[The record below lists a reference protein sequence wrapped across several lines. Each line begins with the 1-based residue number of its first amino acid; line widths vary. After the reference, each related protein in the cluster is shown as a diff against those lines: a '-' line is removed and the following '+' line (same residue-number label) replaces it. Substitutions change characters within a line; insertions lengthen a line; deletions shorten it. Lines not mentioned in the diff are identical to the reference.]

1 MQSIVKPGGD
11 NEERRFPIVVIGASA
26 GGLPPSSAS
35 CRSCPRSSASPL
47 SLCTPSPRHKSL
59 LPDLLRSRIPGLKI
73 EEARRA
79 SPYCPAYFMSVPP
92 ASEVRIEKGAF
103 RFIARPRQHTHLP
116 IDELLISLSE
126 DAPERAVAVIL
137 SGAGTD
143 GARGVQA
150 LKTQGG
156 TVFVQDPATAEY
168 PDMPLAAINTGQADG
183 IFPPEGIAG
192 EILRFHGSGV
202 TSAPDDRFMTP
213 VLFDSLC
220 QMMNERTGYHFDHY
234 KPSVVARRVRRR
246 MYLHGVATV
255 NEYLKL
261 LAGRDQEAG
270 QLASDLL
277 IGVTSFFRDRLAWK
291 ALHLEVT
298 RKLVVEASA
307 TPIRV
312 WTAACATGEEAYSVA
327 MMLRHEL
334 DMAGSKREIQVFATD
349 VNDRALERAR
359 EGAYPASISADLPP
373 DYLRS
378 YFTISEDGLSATV
391 NKDIRQAVIFA
402 KQDLLADPP
411 FSRLDLIICRNLLI
425 YLEPEAQEKCI
436 SLFHYALR
444 PGGYLFLGNAES
456 PGRTGN
462 LFLTLAHKKCRI
474 YRKAE
479 VKQAARMPLSLPF
492 ASDRAASRQKPTPEH
507 RQSIIHF
514 IQAALLEEHAPAAV
528 AINQNHD
535 ILYHNGPTNRY
546 LHQPRGAPTQNFL
559 ELLPEKLRNRIRGGL
574 YRATQEARPVVL
586 RTSITV
592 DERHK
597 QVFIRISKLQEN
609 LFLITFRE
617 KGNVPEE
624 EEVAMDA
631 AAVEETAVHQ
641 LEQELAATRD
651 DLQSHIEEL
660 KSVNEELESS
670 NEELQAANEE
680 LETSREELQSLNEEL
695 TTVNTQLQGKIEE
708 QEETNDDLNNFLTS
722 TSIPTIFLDH
732 WFRVKRFTPAM
743 ARLITLIPGDIGRP
757 IMDMSRENLGR
768 DLIADAQAVL
778 DNLTPVRK
786 ELTIDGASY
795 VRTIL
800 PYRTGDNRIEGVV
813 ITYVD
818 ITERIKAEETLRQ
831 RESRYRELVQNANSA
846 IIRYK
851 ADGTITFF
859 NEYAQAFFGYGVDEV
874 LGRNVTILVPERE
887 AAGADPRA
895 LLREIVEHP
904 ERYANTVNE
913 NVCRDG
919 RRVWMAWTNKPISD
933 ESGGVAEILAVGS
946 DVTELKRAE
955 ERIRHLASF
964 PEINPSPILEVDAAG
979 KITFCNPATQA
990 ALEKAGVH
998 GKEPTAFL
1006 PEDMDALLRGW
1017 DRQNDVMLSREVT
1030 IGARVFDEAIQL
1042 IPGFNAARIYARD
1055 ITGRKRAEAAAA
1067 ESQRRLTVIVDSIAD
1082 GFYAL
1087 DPAWRFTHIN
1097 DAALGHFNKT
1107 RDDLIGRSIFEVFP
1121 DIRGTIL
1128 NTQLNRARTTGAPVH
1143 FETASILSD
1152 RIMEVHAYP
1161 GPDNITV
1168 LFRDI
1173 TDRKRAEAKILRQ
1186 NRVLNGISHIFQ
1198 KALAVGTEKDLGR
1211 ACLAVV
1217 EEATESGFGF
1227 IGEIGADGLF
1237 HDLAISDTGWEV
1249 CAMSDKTGHRRPPG
1263 SFKIDGIYGRV
1274 LQDGT
1279 GFFTNDPA
1287 SHPDRIGVPE
1297 GHPPLSAFLGV
1308 PLVNEGRTIGMIGL
1322 ANREG
1327 GYTGDHLEMVNAFAP
1342 AIVQAFLRK
1351 RAEDALR
1358 ESEERL
1364 RQAAEQRRL
1373 ALESAE
1379 LGAWDYRLDT
1389 GEVFWDQRCRD
1400 MFGVPA
1406 GEKMAYTDAIARIH
1420 PEDRGDTDKAVSRA
1434 IAGADNGAYHRE
1446 FRVIW
1451 PDGSLHWVASHGR
1464 VHFDGGND
1472 GRKAVRFLGVNTDI
1486 TESKADENRIAGL
1499 TRLYAVLSRVNEA
1512 IVRVRDEQSLFTEV
1526 CGIMAEVGGFPLVW
1540 IGQAEGEK
1548 VLPVASCGLEADYLR
1563 ELKIETEGEWGQ
1575 GPTGTCVREN
1585 RTAIN
1590 DEFATNPATLPW
1602 REQARLHGF
1611 HASAAF
1617 PLRRQGNVAGAF
1629 TLYAYEPDAFDAE
1642 QVRLL
1647 EALSADV
1654 SYALDAFEQEQLRV
1668 EAEAA
1673 LRKAHDELETRVR
1686 ERTEELVGAYEQL
1699 VQETK
1704 GRERIEAQLRQAQ
1717 KMEALGTLTG
1727 GIAHD
1732 FNNILAAIIGF
1743 TEVVRDHFT
1752 EGDRDRH
1759 HLDRVLEA
1767 GLRGRELIKRMLA
1780 FSRKTEQEKKPV
1792 LLSDLVTETVKFIR
1806 SSTPATISIRLNVKD
1821 AAGAIF
1827 ADPVQVQQVVLNL
1840 CTNAVHAMREKGGT
1854 LDVEV
1859 SDRTVDESEGVRRGM
1874 KPGPYVKLAVRDTGV
1889 GISPAI
1895 MNKIYDPFFT
1905 TKKLGEGTGLGLSVV
1920 HGIVHQH
1927 EGYIFAESEAG
1938 LGSTFTVYLPMVE
1951 GELSGE
1957 ERTEHPAPSGTER
1970 VLFVDDEELL
1980 AEMGRDML
1988 EDLGYQVTVTTS
2000 SSEALELFR
2009 TDPGRFDLV
2018 ITDVTMPEITGVE
2031 LAREMLVVRP
2041 DIPIIMCTGFSHLVD
2056 ADAAKAAGV
2065 RAFTMKPLTKA
2076 GDRKD
2081 HQGGA
2086 GRTARRIKPSPPSHF
2101 LRSSAQ
2107 ASAFIGLS
2115 RPFAQLVLK
2124 KSGFLVDAPS

>member
-1 MQSIVKPGGD
+1 MQAIVKPGGD
-11 NEERRFPIVVIGASA
+11 NEEKRFPIVVIGASA
-26 GGLPPSSAS
+26 GGLAPFE
-35 CRSCPRSSASPL
+35 RFL
-47 SLCTPSPRHKSL
+47 SVLPTKFGFALVFMQHLSPRHKNL

-73 EEARRA
+73 EEASEGLA
-79 SPYCPAYFMSVPP
+79 MLPGILYICPP
-92 ASEVRIEKGAF
+92 ACEARIEKGTL
-103 RFIARPRQHTHLP
+103 RIISRPRQHTHLP

-183 IFPPEGIAG
+183 ILPPEGIAG

-202 TSAPDDRFMTP
+202 ASASDDRFMTP

-255 NEYLKL
+255 NEYLKFL
-261 LAGRDQEAG
+261 TASDQEAG

-298 RKLVVEASA
+298 RKLVVETSA

-334 DMAGSKREIQVFATD
+334 DTAGSKREIQVFATD

-359 EGAYPASISADLPP
+359 EGVYPASISADLPP
-373 DYLRS
+373 DYLKS
-378 YFTISEDGLSATV
+378 YFTTSEDGLSAAI

-402 KQDLLADPP
+402 KQDLLTDPP

-425 YLEPEAQEKCI
+425 YLEAEAQEKCI

-462 LFLTLAHKKCRI
+462 LFLNLAHKKCRI

-492 ASDRAASRQKPTPEH
+492 ASDRAVSKQKPTPEH

-546 LHQPRGAPTQNFL
+546 LRQPRGTPTQNFL

-574 YRATQEARPVVL
+574 FRAAQEARPVVL

-617 KGNVPEE
+617 KGNVPEQE
-624 EEVAMDA
+624 DVALDA
-631 AAVEETAVHQ
+631 AVVEETAVRQ

-695 TTVNTQLQGKIEE
+695 TTVNSQLQGKIEE

-743 ARLITLIPGDIGRP
+743 ARLITLIPGDTGRP
-757 IMDMSRENLGR
+757 ILDMSRENLGP

-778 DNLTPVRK
+778 GNLTPVRK
-786 ELTIDGASY
+786 ELTINDASY

-818 ITERIKAEETLRQ
+818 ITERIRAEESLRQ

-859 NEYAQAFFGYGVDEV
+859 NEYAQAFFGYGAEEV
-874 LGRNVTILVPERE
+874 LGRNVTMLVPERE
-887 AAGADPRA
+887 ATGADPRG
-895 LLREIVEHP
+895 LLREVVEHP

-919 RRVWMAWTNKPISD
+919 RRVWMAWTNKPIFD
-933 ESGGVAEILAVGS
+933 ESDRVAEILAVGS

-955 ERIRHLASF
+955 ERICHLASF
-964 PEINPSPILEVDAAG
+964 PEINPNPILEVDAAG
-979 KITFCNPATQA
+979 SITFCNPATHA
-990 ALEKAGVH
+990 ALESAGVD
-998 GKEPTAFL
+998 GNAAAAFL
-1006 PEDMDALLRGW
+1006 PGDMDALLRGW
-1017 DRQNDVMLSREVT
+1017 DRQSDVTVSREVT
-1030 IGARVFDEAIQL
+1030 INARVFDEAIQL
-1042 IPGFNAARIYARD
+1042 IPGFNVARIY
-1055 ITGRKRAEAAAA
+1055 G
-1067 ESQRRLTVIVDSIAD
+1067 
-1082 GFYAL
+1082 
-1087 DPAWRFTHIN
+1087 
-1097 DAALGHFNKT
+1097 
-1107 RDDLIGRSIFEVFP
+1107 
-1121 DIRGTIL
+1121 
-1128 NTQLNRARTTGAPVH
+1128 
-1143 FETASILSD
+1143 
-1152 RIMEVHAYP
+1152 
-1161 GPDNITV
+1161 
-1168 LFRDI
+1168 RDI
-1173 TDRKRAEAKILRQ
+1173 TDRKRIE
-1186 NRVLNGISHIFQ
+1186 NRV
-1198 KALAVGTEKDLGR
+1198 
-1211 ACLAVV
+1211 
-1217 EEATESGFGF
+1217 
-1227 IGEIGADGLF
+1227 
-1237 HDLAISDTGWEV
+1237 
-1249 CAMSDKTGHRRPPG
+1249 
-1263 SFKIDGIYGRV
+1263 
-1274 LQDGT
+1274 
-1279 GFFTNDPA
+1279 
-1287 SHPDRIGVPE
+1287 
-1297 GHPPLSAFLGV
+1297 
-1308 PLVNEGRTIGMIGL
+1308 
-1322 ANREG
+1322 
-1327 GYTGDHLEMVNAFAP
+1327 
-1342 AIVQAFLRK
+1342 
-1351 RAEDALR
+1351 
-1358 ESEERL
+1358 
-1364 RQAAEQRRL
+1364 
-1373 ALESAE
+1373 
-1379 LGAWDYRLDT
+1379 
-1389 GEVFWDQRCRD
+1389 
-1400 MFGVPA
+1400 
-1406 GEKMAYTDAIARIH
+1406 
-1420 PEDRGDTDKAVSRA
+1420 
-1434 IAGADNGAYHRE
+1434 
-1446 FRVIW
+1446 
-1451 PDGSLHWVASHGR
+1451 
-1464 VHFDGGND
+1464 
-1472 GRKAVRFLGVNTDI
+1472 
-1486 TESKADENRIAGL
+1486 AGL
-1499 TRLYAVLSRVNEA
+1499 TRLYAVLSRVDEA
-1512 IVRVRDEQSLFTEV
+1512 IVRVRDEGSLFTEV

-1540 IGQAEGEK
+1540 IGQAEGER
-1548 VLPVASCGLEADYLR
+1548 VLPVASCGLEVDYLR
-1563 ELKIETEGEWGQ
+1563 EIKVETVGVWGQ

-1585 RTAIN
+1585 RPAIN

-1617 PLRRQGNVAGAF
+1617 PLRRRGKVVGAF
-1629 TLYAYEPDAFDAE
+1629 TLYAHEPDAFDAE

-1673 LRKAHDELETRVR
+1673 LRKAHDELETRVK
-1686 ERTEELVGAYEQL
+1686 ERTEELVQAYEQL

-1743 TEVVRDHFT
+1743 TEVVRDHRT
-1752 EGDRDRH
+1752 DGDRDRH

-1767 GLRGRELIKRMLA
+1767 GLRGRDLIRRMLA
-1780 FSRKTEQEKKPV
+1780 FSRKTEQEKKP
-1792 LLSDLVTETVKFIR
+1792 LLLANLVTETVKFIR
-1806 SSTPATISIRLNVKD
+1806 SSTPATISIRLDVTNGEGTV
-1821 AAGAIF
+1821 F

-1854 LDVEV
+1854 LDLEV
-1859 SDRTVDESEGVRRGM
+1859 SDETIDESEGTRRGM
-1874 KPGPYVKLAVRDTGV
+1874 KPGPYVKLAVRDTGA

-1895 MNKIYDPFFT
+1895 MSKIFDPFFT

-1927 EGYIFAESEAG
+1927 DGYIFAESEAG
-1938 LGSTFTVYLPMVE
+1938 LGSTFTVYIPMVE
-1951 GELSGE
+1951 GEPASQE
-1957 ERTEHPAPSGTER
+1957 ITDHPAPSGTER

-2000 SSEALELFR
+2000 SAEALELFR

-2031 LAREMLVVRP
+2031 LAREMLAVRA

-2065 RAFTMKPLTKA
+2065 RAFTMKPLTKREIA
-2076 GDRKD
+2076 MTVR
-2081 HQGGA
+2081 A
-2086 GRTARRIKPSPPSHF
+2086 
-2101 LRSSAQ
+2101 
-2107 ASAFIGLS
+2107 
-2115 RPFAQLVLK
+2115 VLE
-2124 KSGFLVDAPS
+2124 GQPVA